1 MATTNDPR
9 ARPMAEPGKQQAGAD
24 VGGMS
29 QSADSGLAD
38 AAERSQ
44 ERGDERPA
52 AREGRPAAPAA
63 RPAEARPGTGSP
75 VARPGDD
82 DDEEP
87 WRHPPVAPRDEDPLK
102 SLGRAISEPVT
113 GATDDHP
120 AKPKA

>member
-1 MATTNDPR
+1 VATTKDPSD
-9 ARPMAEPGKQQAGAD
+9 RPLAEPGKQQAGAD

-29 QSADSGLAD
+29 QSADAGLSD

-44 ERGDERPA
+44 ERASEQPA
-52 AREGRPAAPAA
+52 AREARPSAPPA
-63 RPAEARPGTGSP
+63 RPAGAAATGGLPPAQPG
-75 VARPGDD
+75 D

-113 GATDDHP
+113 GAVDDDL

>member
-1 MATTNDPR
+1 MATTNDPSD
-9 ARPMAEPGKQQAGAD
+9 RPMAEPGKQQAGAE

-29 QSADSGLAD
+29 QSADEGLAD

-44 ERGDERPA
+44 ERSAERPA
-52 AREGRPAAPAA
+52 ARQAQPSAPAG
-63 RPAEARPGTGSP
+63 PAWGAPAKSSSPPAQPG
-75 VARPGDD
+75 D

-87 WRHPPVAPRDEDPLK
+87 WRHPPVAPRDEDPMK

-113 GATDDHP
+113 GAVDDDP

>member
-9 ARPMAEPGKQQAGAD
+9 DRPMAEPGKQQAGSE

-29 QSADSGLAD
+29 QSADAGLSD
-38 AAERSQ
+38 SAERSQ
-44 ERGDERPA
+44 ERASEQPA
-52 AREGRPAAPAA
+52 AREAPPSAPAA
-63 RPAEARPGTGSP
+63 RPAGGMAEGGLPPAQVG
-75 VARPGDD
+75 D

-113 GATDDHP
+113 GAVDDDP